1 MLVLQ
6 EVEGISTKNLLSR
19 SMKFIVEVNGLW
31 KEYQRGAQKQKYL
44 SLRDNFFKSFN
55 PSARKDKFWALED
68 INFNVEPGES
78 VAIIGK
84 NGAGKSTLLKILS
97 KITPPTKGE
106 IVLRGRLAS
115 LLEVGTGFHPEL
127 TGRENIYLNGSILGL
142 GRQEI
147 NRQFDA
153 IVDFSGIEAF
163 LETPLK
169 HYSSGMQL
177 RLAFAVAAHL
187 EPEILVIDEVL
198 AVGDHL
204 FQKKCIDKMTD
215 ISKSGRTLIFV
226 SHNTQAIKNLC
237 KKGIILDAGKLKFI
251 GDIDTSLNT
260 YLSLANA
267 TESSFNTN
275 LRKGAGQILFT
286 EIRIL
291 NEAII
296 PGEELRIRISLES
309 EIKQFEALLDFGLSI
324 RDSDDIQMIHIS
336 NRFINKNLKFT
347 GRAMRLHVNID
358 NHLRPG
364 IYFIAIFVREN
375 EIIQDWLQDCLSF
388 TVADR
393 NPYGFN
399 NTSAIQAKIFPDFQI
414 DTIENDNP

>member
-1 MLVLQ
+1 
-6 EVEGISTKNLLSR
+6 
-19 SMKFIVEVNGLW
+19 MKPIVEVKGLW
-31 KEYQRGAQKQKYL
+31 KEYQRGAQKEKYL
-44 SLRDNFFKSFN
+44 SLRDSIFKTFQ
-55 PSARKDKFWALED
+55 AQTKKEKFWALED
-68 INFNVEPGES
+68 INFEVYPGDS
-78 VAIIGK
+78 LAIIGK

-106 IVLRGRLAS
+106 IILRGRLAS

-142 GRQEI
+142 SQQEI

-153 IVDFSGIEAF
+153 IVDFSGVDAF

-215 ISKSGRTLIFV
+215 ISRSGRTLIFV

-237 KKGIILDAGKLKFI
+237 QKGIILSEGRLNFV
-251 GDIDTSLNT
+251 GEIDESLNR
-260 YLSLANA
+260 YLSLAN
-267 TESSFNTN
+267 TNDVGFNNN
-275 LRKGAGQILFT
+275 LQKGEGKIVFSNIYVQNEFVVSGEDL
-286 EIRIL
+286 EIFIVMQ
-291 NEAII
+291 
-296 PGEELRIRISLES
+296 S
-309 EIKQFEALLDFGLSI
+309 EIEIKETLLDFGLAI

-336 NRFINKNLKFT
+336 NRFIHKDLLFSGKEMKLKVVFQ
-347 GRAMRLHVNID
+347 N
-358 NHLRPG
+358 NLRPG
-364 IYFIAIFVREN
+364 RYFIALFVREN
-375 EIIQDWLQDCLSF
+375 EIIQDWLTDCLIF
-388 TVADR
+388 TVQEG

-399 NTSAIQAKIFPDFQI
+399 NTSAIQAKILPKFKI
-414 DTIENDNP
+414 DIVEYDIN